1 MARVAQFGFSLVEAV
16 VVSAAIG
23 AMALIALPSLVR
35 ARARADVAAAREAFA
50 ATHSLARQ
58 VASQYGRVC
67 KLHLDPAGNRFWVTI
82 DTSSASG
89 GSALDTVQPVVA
101 VEERFGGVRIEAAPR
116 TFCFDHRGLSTLRGD
131 CGLPNATIVFRRGGV
146 ADTVTISRLGRVL
159 RR

>member
-1 MARVAQFGFSLVEAV
+1 MARVTQAGFSLAEAV
-16 VVSAAIG
+16 VVSAAI
-23 AMALIALPSLVR
+23 AVMALVALPGLFR

-67 KLHLDPAGNRFWVTI
+67 KLHLDPSGNRFWVTV
-82 DTSSASG
+82 DTGSAG
-89 GSALDTVQPVVA
+89 VGSALDTVQPVVA
-101 VEERFGGVRIEAAPR
+101 VGERFGGVRIEAAPR

-131 CGLPNATIVFRRGGV
+131 CGLPNATIVFRRGSIS
-146 ADTVTISRLGRVL
+146 DTVTISRLGRVL